1 MRGRTRTSST
11 AVVSV
16 TTSAD
21 EVLVLWPPGG
31 TPAGGATELWPV
43 FVIVVADD
51 PAVPLLASMDG
62 STEVA
67 GRCRWSVADA
77 RAELIR
83 MDVRAAVAGVRHEV
97 EIVLSAR
104 CFLGMFDIVARGAAI
119 GVTASGRA
127 RRFTAQPDH
136 QALDGIAVLE
146 SRTSDELAELAADL
160 CRGPAGD

>member
-1 MRGRTRTSST
+1 MRSGTWMSST

-16 TTSAD
+16 TTSAE

-31 TPAGGATELWPV
+31 TSEGGATELWPV

-51 PAVPLLASMDG
+51 PEVPLLASVDG
-62 STEVA
+62 SMDVA
-67 GRCRWSVADA
+67 GHCRWSVADA
-77 RAELIR
+77 RAGLLR

-119 GVTASGRA
+119 GVTASGHA
-127 RRFTAQPDH
+127 RRFTARPDH

-146 SRTSDELAELAADL
+146 SRTSDELAELAAGL
-160 CRGPAGD
+160 CRGPARG